1 VTSIA
6 VAYDTDDDGLNDA
19 EEKALLIDP
28 TRPDTD
34 ADLLNDYSEMNVY
47 KSLPAVADSDGD
59 SCPNGPVAC
68 TSNPSL
74 WDGYELLVS
83 KTSPTLGDTDGD
95 GLSDYREIVVGGSNP
110 RLADLP
116 AIALELAADP
126 KISVAAEAGQGCTTL
141 HASLERESH
150 AHVRT
155 DTEATRMSIENT
167 VQLHTE
173 VEAGTGNWP
182 PSANAKLTTDTKF
195 SQSWAQETTSTSTNE
210 SLATTEETRDC
221 WTHNEYDFSRG
232 SIEVAMKVHN
242 NSNLALELSELRV
255 LAYRLKPGGSF
266 EFVSVLAPD
275 EEIWGEG
282 QTLAPRS
289 SITLTLGSTGV
300 DVSAMRRLV
309 ANPTGLMFEIGS
321 HEITVLG
328 SGLSFA
334 TLSEWVLE
342 RTALVVIDDGDGN
355 VQRHAVA
362 TNVYRNPDGS
372 ARGVTL
378 GEALGEI
385 VGVDYETR
393 DGGTDPAQVL
403 YRIGDRWTYNVCDE
417 RSDKYD
423 AVECDATQAN
433 GFWVVAGSGRAFT
446 ATSLADFD
454 ELVLSN
460 ADRVVLTYV
469 EDSDGDGVFNR
480 EEYLSGT
487 DATAKDTDGDGLTEY
502 EEREGWKVPIYGSA
516 RTEVFPD
523 PRYPDRD
530 RDGVSDAREKT
541 QTTDPW
547 VADTDGDGYDDL
559 YDAYPLAAPCRSGE
573 VLGLET
579 WWDATVDDRT
589 QPTTAIDVWVPDG
602 GPGSD
607 GDLIADV
614 PVEMIQEDTLEPNP
628 DPDKHVFQLNPAA
641 DQLDQ
646 RIEVP
651 DDVSLSPVKPLTF
664 STWVNWRGPNSSN
677 TYQTIVAKGDG
688 TDASSTLRVL
698 VRDDGALRV
707 TLTRWVHVKRWNWLG
722 DSACKDQDRWHT
734 AIAMTAPGVLS
745 PGEWAHVT
753 VTFYAGGE
761 EELIVYKN
769 GVETSKW
776 RLDTKFD
783 SGDCDARRTTTY
795 LLDNADALTIGGPTS
810 GARAFQGALDDI
822 QLHHKGLL
830 VDEVSDVYELGI
842 CSIGTP

>member
-1 VTSIA
+1 LS
-6 VAYDTDDDGLNDA
+6 DG

-59 SCPNGPVAC
+59 SCPGGAAGC
-68 TSNPSL
+68 ASNPSL

-83 KTSPTLGDTDGD
+83 KTSPTLADTDGD

-126 KISVAAEAGQGCTTL
+126 KISVAEEAGQGCTTL
-141 HASLERESH
+141 SSSLERESH

-195 SQSWAQETTSTSTNE
+195 SQSWAQETTSTWTSE
-210 SLATTEETRDC
+210 SLAATEDTRDC
-221 WTHNEYDFSRG
+221 WTRNEYDFSRG
-232 SIEVAMKVHN
+232 SIEVAMKVVN

-255 LAYRLKPGGSF
+255 LAYRLELGGSF
-266 EFVSVLAPD
+266 ELVSVLAPD
-275 EEIWGEG
+275 EDVWGEG

-289 SITLTLGSTGV
+289 HITLTVGSTGV
-300 DVSAMRRLV
+300 DASAMRRLV
-309 ANPTGLMFEIGS
+309 ANPTGLMFEVGS
-321 HEITVLG
+321 HQITVLA

-334 TLSEWVLE
+334 TLSESVLE
-342 RTALVVIDDGDGN
+342 RTALVVIDPGNGN

-378 GEALGEI
+378 GEALSEI

-393 DGGTDPAQVL
+393 VGGTDPAHQVL
-403 YRIGDRWTYNVCDE
+403 YRIGNRTTYDVCDE
-417 RSDKYD
+417 RSDEYD
-423 AVECDATQAN
+423 AVECDATQAH

-454 ELVLSN
+454 DRVLSN

-469 EDSDGDGVFNR
+469 EDSDGDDVFDR

-487 DATAKDTDGDGLTEY
+487 DATVKDTDGDGLDDFA
-502 EEREGWKVPIYGSA
+502 ERERWDVPIYRAA

-530 RDGVSDAREKT
+530 LDGSSDYRESLDA
-541 QTTDPW
+541 TDPW
-547 VADTDGDGYDDL
+547 VADTDGDGANDL
-559 YDAYPLAAPCRSGE
+559 YDSYPLAAPCRDGD
-573 VLGLET
+573 VLGLEA
-579 WWDATVDDRT
+579 WWDATVDDPDH
-589 QPTTAIDVWVPDG
+589 PTTAIDVWVPDG
-602 GPGSD
+602 GRGND
-607 GDLIADV
+607 GDVIADV
-614 PVEMIQEDTLEPNP
+614 PAEMILEDTLEPNP
-628 DPDKHVFQLNPAA
+628 DPDKHVFLFNPVT
-641 DQLDQ
+641 DQVDQ
-646 RIEVP
+646 RIDVP
-651 DDVSLSPVKPLTF
+651 DDVALSPVKPLTF
-664 STWVNWRGPNSSN
+664 SAWVNWQGPDSSN
-677 TYQTIVAKGDG
+677 TYQTIVAKGAGD
-688 TDASSTLRVL
+688 DASATLRVL
-698 VRDDGALRV
+698 VKNDGALRV
-707 TLTRWVHVKRWNWLG
+707 TLTRWVFVKRWSPG
-722 DSACKDQDRWHT
+722 CDICCADRSEWHT
-734 AIAMTAPGVLS
+734 FKAQTGEGVLS
-745 PGEWAHVT
+745 PGWTHVT
-753 VTFYAGGE
+753 VTFYAAGQE
-761 EELIVYKN
+761 SLIVYTN
-769 GVETSKW
+769 GESVKVWT
-776 RLDTKFD
+776 LDTKYD
-783 SGDCDARRTTTY
+783 DGGSCDARRTTTR
-795 LLDNADALTIGGPTS
+795 LKDNHDHLTIGGPTS

-822 QLHHKGLL
+822 QLYHKGLL
-830 VDEVSDVYELGI
+830 ADEVSDVYELGI
-842 CSIGTP
+842 CPIPNP